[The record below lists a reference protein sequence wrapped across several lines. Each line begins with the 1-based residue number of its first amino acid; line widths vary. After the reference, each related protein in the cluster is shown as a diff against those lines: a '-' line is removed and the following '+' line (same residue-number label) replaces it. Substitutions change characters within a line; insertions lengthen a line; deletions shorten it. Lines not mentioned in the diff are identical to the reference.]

1 MGCHRHH
8 SPQVNNLDATGSLS
22 DSTQDPMNL
31 SSASIYEGHIEAW
44 NKLIPTLSDMTMQPL
59 FGADLSH
66 LLKFPFRKRRF
77 SEPHICLEPDLLDS
91 FTKLDQITF
100 KNPEEGLIAAECG
113 HATPIQTET
122 DLYVIVSICPAYV
135 WDQQGK
141 SNYLT
146 FNSLF

>member
-1 MGCHRHH
+1 
-8 SPQVNNLDATGSLS
+8 
-22 DSTQDPMNL
+22 
-31 SSASIYEGHIEAW
+31 
-44 NKLIPTLSDMTMQPL
+44 MQPL

-100 KNPEEGLIAAECG
+100 KNPAECG
-113 HATPIQTET
+113 HATLIQTET

-146 FNSLF
+146 YLIAYFNSVDVRRPQFSVEECGGKHS